1 MIIKV
6 YSEETKRNCI
16 ALRRKFG
23 DTPKELLFLERG
35 ELWVDFV
42 NKIDLALEEKEACIE
57 EFLNPKDLEIYNK
70 KKKINKVLL
79 LI

>member
-1 MIIKV
+1 MIIKI

-23 DTPKELLFLERG
+23 DSAKELPFLVRHK
-35 ELWVDFV
+35 LWIDFV
-42 NKIDLALEEKEACIE
+42 NKSDLTLEEKEACIE
-57 EFLNPKDLEIYNK
+57 EFLNPKDLERYNK
-70 KKKINKVLL
+70 KKKINKALL